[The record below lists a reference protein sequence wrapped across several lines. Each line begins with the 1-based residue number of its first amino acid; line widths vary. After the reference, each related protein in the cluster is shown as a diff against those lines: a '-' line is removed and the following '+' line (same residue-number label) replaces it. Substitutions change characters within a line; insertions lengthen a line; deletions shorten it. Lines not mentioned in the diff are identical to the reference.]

1 MTKLKVKVI
10 SRTGVVWEGEGDSCS
25 MDNEVG
31 PFDILVEHTQFVTT
45 IKGDIVVRDSGKVT
59 WTYHLDTPAL
69 CRVKSNLVE
78 IWLAI

>member
-10 SRTGVVWEGEGDSCS
+10 ARSGVVWEGEGDSCS
-25 MDNEVG
+25 MVNQVG
-31 PFDILVEHTQFVTT
+31 PFDILVEHTQFVTP
-45 IKGDIVVRDSGKVT
+45 ISGDIAVRNQDKIT
-59 WTYHLDTPAL
+59 WTYHLDASAL